1 MSMSPEAACDDL
13 DNATGTVRS
22 WKTRLALG
30 FFLRMPYYCISFA
43 FFSGQKAKDKPK
55 KEKKTKK
62 AEKEVPP
69 TEVDE
74 GERFRNKTCFALSFP
89 TGPQKV
95 LSFSQSIGRRI
106 CGRDP

>member
-1 MSMSPEAACDDL
+1 MLLGPSGLGKPIWLLVFFEDALLLSIICIL
-13 DNATGTVRS
+13 FRS
-22 WKTRLALG
+22 EG
-30 FFLRMPYYCISFA
+30 
-43 FFSGQKAKDKPK
+43 KDRPK

-95 LSFSQSIGRRI
+95 LCFSQSIGRRI